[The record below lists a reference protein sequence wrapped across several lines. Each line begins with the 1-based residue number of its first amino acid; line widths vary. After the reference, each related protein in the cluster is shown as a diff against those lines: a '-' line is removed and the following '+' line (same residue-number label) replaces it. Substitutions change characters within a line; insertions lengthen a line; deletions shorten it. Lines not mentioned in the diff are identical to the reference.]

1 MIVTCDKCKEKVEV
15 NMYLYNANI
24 VKTSDHFHLVEY
36 WEARCRGKAI
46 CPNCGVE
53 IHKDYA
59 RPIETSDIIQLA
71 MWTVGG
77 KE

>member
-15 NMYLYNANI
+15 NMYFYDALIGKEVDVFWLA
-24 VKTSDHFHLVEY
+24 EY

-46 CPNCGVE
+46 CPCCGTE
-53 IHKDYA
+53 IHKYYA
-59 RPIETSDIIQLA
+59 RPIAPSDIIKLA
-71 MWTVGG
+71 MGE

>member
-1 MIVTCDKCKEKVEV
+1 MIVTCDRCKEEVQV
-15 NMYLYNANI
+15 NMYFYGEEVNKNI
-24 VKTSDHFHLVEY
+24 VIFSCAEY

-53 IHKDYA
+53 IHKCYA
-59 RPIETSDIIQLA
+59 NSIEPRDIIKLA
-71 MWTVGG
+71 IGG